1 MQTSYTQDPI
11 DGLPGQISSSYLHK
25 IETRIADGE
34 LRAGLYAIA
43 GTSEKSAKHPTS
55 DFTSTPQKALG
66 IVHLDPSY
74 VLPEGATAVVYPD
87 KKAVSIIRTG
97 KVWVKPEAEH
107 PGALPAPDS
116 PVYVRTTAA
125 TGKPAGSLRA
135 TAGEVRDELKI
146 TVTSAT
152 DGAEF
157 EITANEEDLSFT
169 SGQSQT
175 AAQKASAWAAV
186 IDGKD
191 GWSATAADAVITVT
205 HESGFIEVDEDS
217 VGEGFTYQVVQ
228 GQGSTIAVL
237 LPGAFFRRNGTNG
250 VSEVELQAFDD

>member
-1 MQTSYTQDPI
+1 RVRGFPFHCSVLIFFFSSRRRHTRFSRDWSSDVCTQDPI

-107 PGALPAPDS
+107 PGAL
-116 PVYVRTTAA
+116 
-125 TGKPAGSLRA
+125 
-135 TAGEVRDELKI
+135 
-146 TVTSAT
+146 
-152 DGAEF
+152 
-157 EITANEEDLSFT
+157 
-169 SGQSQT
+169 
-175 AAQKASAWAAV
+175 
-186 IDGKD
+186 
-191 GWSATAADAVITVT
+191 
-205 HESGFIEVDEDS
+205 
-217 VGEGFTYQVVQ
+217 
-228 GQGSTIAVL
+228 
-237 LPGAFFRRNGTNG
+237 
-250 VSEVELQAFDD
+250 